1 VSDEC
6 VTLVELS
13 VGEAEAAD
21 RADAVLRWL
30 LDLGVIVP
38 NPRRGDPWRDSAF
51 VPGPRAPEAAPDLAR
66 VSGDGSDMGVD
77 ILVER
82 ELYRDTTPHEAPRCP
97 ECGHEQPDAVL
108 DDLIRPWL
116 DGREP
121 ELACQRCGAARPLG
135 DWPDG
140 FLVGEL
146 AVRFNN
152 WPPLSDEFV
161 ATLGQRL
168 GPRWRA
174 IHEHY

>member
-6 VTLVELS
+6 VTVVELS
-13 VGEAEAAD
+13 VDEVEAHD

-30 LDLGVIVP
+30 LDAEVIVP
-38 NPRRGDPWRDSAF
+38 NPRRADAWRDSAF
-51 VPGPRAPEAAPDLAR
+51 VPGPRAPVAAPGVAHVPDTA
-66 VSGDGSDMGVD
+66 DMGVD

-82 ELYRDTTPHEAPRCP
+82 ELYRDTAPHHPPRCP
-97 ECGHEQPDAVL
+97 DCGYELPEAVL

-121 ELACQRCGAARPLG
+121 QLTCYGCGTVRPLG

-152 WPPLSDEFV
+152 WPPLSAEFV
-161 ATLGQRL
+161 ASLGRRL

-174 IHEHY
+174 VREHY